1 MDKRLILAVAGSGK
15 TTHIL
20 NQLDEENRHLIV
32 TYTREN
38 IRNLKNG
45 IERKFNYFPEN
56 IKLYSFFEFL
66 YSFCYKPFRAR
77 LDEPNGI
84 CWDNPNPKRRILE
97 KYRAHFFTGDGR
109 IYSNRL
115 SKFMLRLGLEEA
127 IIKRIEKYFDVFHI
141 DEVQDFGGYDF
152 DFLMRFSA
160 LNLRLNWVGDFF
172 QHTYD
177 TSRDANKNR
186 SLHSSFDGYLNRFSE
201 VGITIDQDSLL
212 RSRRCPKVVTD
223 FITDHL
229 GIAIETHKDEIAIVQ
244 FIDDPSRVE
253 EIALD
258 KTIIKLFYRNHNKYH
273 CYSSNWGKLKG
284 ADHLQ
289 DVCIVLNGKSLDLYK
304 RGQLRESAAL
314 TRNKL
319 YVACSRANGNL
330 FLVPENLMEKF
341 KIQ

>member
-1 MDKRLILAVAGSGK
+1 M
-15 TTHIL
+15 
-20 NQLDEENRHLIV
+20 
-32 TYTREN
+32 
-38 IRNLKNG
+38 
-45 IERKFNYFPEN
+45 
-56 IKLYSFFEFL
+56 
-66 YSFCYKPFRAR
+66 
-77 LDEPNGI
+77 
-84 CWDNPNPKRRILE
+84 
-97 KYRAHFFTGDGR
+97 
-109 IYSNRL
+109 
-115 SKFMLRLGLEEA
+115 
-127 IIKRIEKYFDVFHI
+127 
-141 DEVQDFGGYDF
+141 
-152 DFLMRFSA
+152 
-160 LNLRLNWVGDFF
+160 
-172 QHTYD
+172 
-177 TSRDANKNR
+177 
-186 SLHSSFDGYLNRFSE
+186 
-201 VGITIDQDSLL
+201 
-212 RSRRCPKVVTD
+212 
-223 FITDHL
+223 
-229 GIAIETHKDEIAIVQ
+229 Q